1 MSGPPG
7 LSGGIPPAHQAVTS
21 ACRPNQGGNRCR
33 TDVFAEY
40 AAPLQTESRNTP
52 LTAAGNHAKDSPK
65 SSSTPTNT
73 ALPRHLRK
81 SGSGSPCCL
90 PVDPERESGRGGANT
105 ASAVGFP
112 DIECACEAAWG
123 APPGFWLCAAG
134 FCREDSCRVTRR
146 CAMVHLSECAGLWG
160 ACGKRGPWLGA
171 AALPYSAVSPQSTLF
186 LDCVAL
192 ASLELTR

>member
-1 MSGPPG
+1 MGSHLPTRP
-7 LSGGIPPAHQAVTS
+7 SPAL
-21 ACRPNQGGNRCR
+21 
-33 TDVFAEY
+33 
-40 AAPLQTESRNTP
+40 AALTRVEIAAGQMCLQSTQHPCKPDPQSRNTP

-134 FCREDSCRVTRR
+134 LCREDSCRVTRR